1 MLSRGV
7 RDTSIFSAP
16 ELMARVLKMNKA
28 LLAALILGISIVGL
42 SIGSTVPILALRLYQ
57 AGASNNQ
64 IGIMSALPAAG
75 MMLSAFLVNALGQRL
90 TRRQIYLLCFSLCAL
105 SVAALELPDASLY
118 SLGLARVAMGLG
130 AGLIIILG
138 ETWVNEMAEDA
149 SRGRLVAVYTTCFT
163 FFQLL
168 GPGLVSLLG
177 TEGPAVLAIVSV
189 GYAIAIAV
197 VWLTL
202 PQADASDFHE
212 ESRSFSVLGFI
223 RIAPALCVG
232 ILFFAFFDSVVLS
245 LFPVY
250 AADHGYSIKLAAL
263 MVTIILLGD
272 TAFQFP
278 LGWLSDKLGRPGIYL
293 GCGCIALLIGLCLP
307 LLMTAPT
314 LLWPSLV
321 ILGAAAGGIYTLAIV
336 LIGQSFSGADLVTA
350 NASAGLLWGI
360 GSLLG
365 PLLSGAAMSGGS
377 YGLPLT
383 LAVAAA
389 VVVGFALSL
398 VRQEQ
403 LDNVA
408 Q

>member
-1 MLSRGV
+1 
-7 RDTSIFSAP
+7 
-16 ELMARVLKMNKA
+16 
-28 LLAALILGISIVGL
+28 
-42 SIGSTVPILALRLYQ
+42 
-57 AGASNNQ
+57 
-64 IGIMSALPAAG
+64 
-75 MMLSAFLVNALGQRL
+75 MMLSAFLVNALSQRL

-105 SVAALELPDASLY
+105 SVAALELPGASLY

-149 SRGRLVAVYTTCFT
+149 TRGRLVAVYTTCFT

-177 TEGPAVLAIVSV
+177 TEGPAVLGIVSV
-189 GYAIAIAV
+189 GYAVAIAV
-197 VWLTL
+197 VWLIL
-202 PQADASDFHE
+202 PLEDQQPLHA
-212 ESRSFSVLGFI
+212 ESRTFSVLGFI

-250 AADHGYSIKLAAL
+250 AATHGYSIKLAAL

-278 LGWLSDKLGRPGIYL
+278 LGWLSDKLGRPGISPGL
-293 GCGCIALLIGLCLP
+293 RHHCPADRPCPATADANVHPALAEPGHPRRRGRRHLYPGYRADRP
-307 LLMTAPT
+307 
-314 LLWPSLV
+314 
-321 ILGAAAGGIYTLAIV
+321 V
-336 LIGQSFSGADLVTA
+336 LQRRDLVTA

-383 LAVAAA
+383 LAAAAA
-389 VVVGFALSL
+389 VVVVFALSL
-398 VRQEQ
+398 VRQGQ
-403 LDNVA
+403 LSKAAD
-408 Q
+408 

>member
-1 MLSRGV
+1 
-7 RDTSIFSAP
+7 
-16 ELMARVLKMNKA
+16 MNKA

-42 SIGSTVPILALRLYQ
+42 SIGSSVPILALRLYQ

-64 IGIMSALPAAG
+64 IGLMSALPAAG
-75 MMLSAFLVNALGQRL
+75 MMLSAFLVNILCQRL

-105 SVAALELPDASLY
+105 SVAALELPGLDLY
-118 SLGLARVAMGLG
+118 SLGLARISMGLG

-138 ETWVNEMAEDA
+138 ETWVNEMAEDS

-168 GPGLVSLLG
+168 GPGLVSVLG
-177 TEGPAVLAIVSV
+177 TEGPAVLGIVTI
-189 GYAIAIAV
+189 GYALAIAV

-202 PQADASDFHE
+202 PREDAPSSHS
-212 ESRSFSVLGFI
+212 ESRTFSVLGFI
-223 RIAPALCVG
+223 RVAPALCVG
-232 ILFFAFFDSVVLS
+232 ILFFAFFDSMVLS

-263 MVTIILLGD
+263 MVTVILLGD

-293 GCGCIALLIGLCLP
+293 GCGIISLLIGLGLP
-307 LLMTAPT
+307 VLMQTPG
-314 LLWPSLV
+314 LLWPSLL

-336 LIGQSFSGADLVTA
+336 LIGQSFSGPDLVTA

-365 PLLSGAAMSGGS
+365 PLLSGAAMGGGS

-383 LAVAAA
+383 LSAAA
-389 VVVGFALSL
+389 AIVVLFALSL
-398 VRQEQ
+398 VRQGQ
-403 LDNVA
+403 FKVA

>member
-1 MLSRGV
+1 
-7 RDTSIFSAP
+7 
-16 ELMARVLKMNKA
+16 MNKA

-57 AGASNNQ
+57 AGASNNL
-64 IGIMSALPAAG
+64 IGVMSALPAAG
-75 MMLSAFLVNALGQRL
+75 MMLSAFLVNALCQRL
-90 TRRQIYLLCFSLCAL
+90 SRRQIYLLCFCLCAL
-105 SVAALELPDASLY
+105 SVAALELPGASLY
-118 SLGLARVAMGLG
+118 SLALARVVMGLG

-149 SRGRLVAVYTTCFT
+149 TRGRLVAVYTTCFT

-177 TEGPAVLAIVSV
+177 TEGPAVLAIVSL
-189 GYAIAIAV
+189 GYAVAIATI
-197 VWLTL
+197 WLCL
-202 PQADASDFHE
+202 PREEAPSPHA
-212 ESRSFSVLGFI
+212 ESRNFSVLGFI
-223 RIAPALCVG
+223 RVAPALCVG
-232 ILFFAFFDSVVLS
+232 ILFFAFFDTVVLS

-250 AADHGYSIKLAAL
+250 AASHGYSIKLAAL

-293 GCGCIALLIGLCLP
+293 GCGIIALSIGLCLP
-307 LLMTAPT
+307 VLMGSPA

-365 PLLSGAAMSGGS
+365 PLLSGAAMSSGS

-383 LAVAAA
+383 LSAAA
-389 VVVGFALSL
+389 AMVVLFALSL
-398 VRQEQ
+398 VRQGQ
-403 LDNVA
+403 LSKAA

>member
-1 MLSRGV
+1 
-7 RDTSIFSAP
+7 
-16 ELMARVLKMNKA
+16 MNKA

-42 SIGSTVPILALRLYQ
+42 SIGSSVPILALRLYQ

-64 IGIMSALPAAG
+64 IGLMSALPAAG
-75 MMLSAFLVNALGQRL
+75 MMLSAFLVNVLCQRL

-105 SVAALELPDASLY
+105 SVAALELPGLDLY
-118 SLGLARVAMGLG
+118 SLGLARIGMGLG

-138 ETWVNEMAEDA
+138 ETWVNEMAEDS

-168 GPGLVSLLG
+168 GPGLVSVLG
-177 TEGPAVLAIVSV
+177 TEGPAVLGIVTI
-189 GYAIAIAV
+189 GYALAIAV

-202 PQADASDFHE
+202 PREDAPSSHS
-212 ESRSFSVLGFI
+212 ESRTFSVLGFI
-223 RIAPALCVG
+223 RVAPALCVG
-232 ILFFAFFDSVVLS
+232 ILFFAFFDSMVLS

-263 MVTIILLGD
+263 MVTVILLGD

-293 GCGCIALLIGLCLP
+293 GCGIISLLIGLGLP
-307 LLMTAPT
+307 VLMQTPG
-314 LLWPSLV
+314 LLWPSLL

-336 LIGQSFSGADLVTA
+336 LIGQSFSGPDLVTA

-365 PLLSGAAMSGGS
+365 PLLSGAAMGGGS

-383 LAVAAA
+383 LSAAA
-389 VVVGFALSL
+389 AIVVLFALSL
-398 VRQEQ
+398 VRQGQ
-403 LDNVA
+403 FKVA

>member
-1 MLSRGV
+1 
-7 RDTSIFSAP
+7 
-16 ELMARVLKMNKA
+16 MNKA

-42 SIGSTVPILALRLYQ
+42 SIGSSVPILALRLYQ

-64 IGIMSALPAAG
+64 IGLMSALPAAG
-75 MMLSAFLVNALGQRL
+75 MMLSAFLVNVLCQRL

-105 SVAALELPDASLY
+105 SVAALELPGLDLY
-118 SLGLARVAMGLG
+118 SLGLARIGMGLG

-138 ETWVNEMAEDA
+138 ETWVNEMAEDS

-168 GPGLVSLLG
+168 GPGLVSVLG
-177 TEGPAVLAIVSV
+177 TEGPAVLGIVTI
-189 GYAIAIAV
+189 GYALAIAV

-202 PQADASDFHE
+202 PREDAPSPHA
-212 ESRSFSVLGFI
+212 ESQTFSVLGFI
-223 RIAPALCVG
+223 RVAPALCVG
-232 ILFFAFFDSVVLS
+232 ILFFAFFDSMVLS

-263 MVTIILLGD
+263 MVTVILLGD

-293 GCGCIALLIGLCLP
+293 GCGIISLLIGLGLP
-307 LLMTAPT
+307 VLMQTPG

-336 LIGQSFSGADLVTA
+336 LIGQSFSGPDLVTA

-365 PLLSGAAMSGGS
+365 PLLSGAAMGGGS

-383 LAVAAA
+383 LSAAA
-389 VVVGFALSL
+389 AIVVLFALSL
-398 VRQEQ
+398 VRQGQ
-403 LDNVA
+403 FKVA

>member
-1 MLSRGV
+1 
-7 RDTSIFSAP
+7 
-16 ELMARVLKMNKA
+16 MNKA

-64 IGIMSALPAAG
+64 IGLMSALPAAG
-75 MMLSAFLVNALGQRL
+75 MMLSAFLVNGMCRRL
-90 TRRQIYLLCFSLCAL
+90 TRRQIYLLCFSLCAV
-105 SVAALELPDASLY
+105 SVAALELPGIGLHG
-118 SLGLARVAMGLG
+118 LGMARIAMGLG

-138 ETWVNEMAEDA
+138 ETWVNEMAEDTT
-149 SRGRLVAVYTTCFT
+149 RGRLVAVYTTCFT

-177 TEGPAVLAIVSV
+177 TEGPIVLAIVSA
-189 GYAIAIAV
+189 GYALAIAV

-202 PQADASDFHE
+202 PQEDAPAPHA
-212 ESRSFSVLGFI
+212 ESRTFSVLGFI

-232 ILFFAFFDSVVLS
+232 ILFFAFFDSMVLS

-250 AADHGYSIKLAAL
+250 AANHGYSIKLAAL

-278 LGWLSDKLGRPGIYL
+278 LGWLSDKVGRPGIYL
-293 GCGCIALLIGLCLP
+293 GCGMVALVIGLGLP
-307 LLMTAPT
+307 LLMDNPA

-365 PLLSGAAMSGGS
+365 PLLSGAAMSAGS
-377 YGLPLT
+377 HGLPLT
-383 LAVAAA
+383 LSAAA
-389 VVVGFALSL
+389 TVVVVFAWSL
-398 VRQEQ
+398 VRQGQ
-403 LDNVA
+403 FKVA

>member
-1 MLSRGV
+1 
-7 RDTSIFSAP
+7 
-16 ELMARVLKMNKA
+16 MNKA

-42 SIGSTVPILALRLYQ
+42 SIGSSVPILALRLYQ

-64 IGIMSALPAAG
+64 IGLMSALPAAG
-75 MMLSAFLVNALGQRL
+75 MMLSAFLVNVLCQRL

-105 SVAALELPDASLY
+105 SVAALELPGLDLY
-118 SLGLARVAMGLG
+118 SLGLARIGMGLG

-138 ETWVNEMAEDA
+138 ETWVNEMAEDS

-168 GPGLVSLLG
+168 GPGLVSVLG
-177 TEGPAVLAIVSV
+177 TEGPAVLGIVTI
-189 GYAIAIAV
+189 GYALAIAV

-202 PQADASDFHE
+202 PREDAPSPHA
-212 ESRSFSVLGFI
+212 ESRTFSVLGFI
-223 RIAPALCVG
+223 RVAPALCVG
-232 ILFFAFFDSVVLS
+232 ILFFAFFDSMVLS

-263 MVTIILLGD
+263 MVTVILLGD

-293 GCGCIALLIGLCLP
+293 GCGIISLLIGLGLP
-307 LLMTAPT
+307 VLMETPG

-336 LIGQSFSGADLVTA
+336 LIGQSFSGPDLVTA

-383 LAVAAA
+383 LSAAA
-389 VVVGFALSL
+389 AIVVLFALSL
-398 VRQEQ
+398 VRQGQ
-403 LDNVA
+403 FKVA